1 MKNQDKIEEP
11 IAVYANFD
19 DSSIYALIEKVK
31 NGLSFK
37 AFSQIAKL
45 NPFKFSEW
53 ASFLHLSDRTM
64 QRYQKENKTFDSI
77 YTEKIFEVSI
87 LTKYGVEV
95 LGSLENYNTWLN
107 TPNIPLGNIIPKSL
121 LDNTFGIQALKDELG
136 RIEHGVFA

>member
-64 QRYQKENKTFDSI
+64 HIKKKTKLLIPFIQKKFLRLV
-77 YTEKIFEVSI
+77 F
-87 LTKYGVEV
+87 L
-95 LGSLENYNTWLN
+95 LN
-107 TPNIPLGNIIPKSL
+107 M
-121 LDNTFGIQALKDELG
+121 
-136 RIEHGVFA
+136 V